1 MRKINANLFTKI
13 SDDCFPTIAI
23 TDENRKHMERLIKD
37 ATPKLTDKSL
47 IKQLEESIKSYQD
60 RQNTLTEE
68 EIKTNFKNYLK
79 EVLLIR
85 IPLLKEK

>member
-1 MRKINANLFTKI
+1 MRKITANLFTK

-23 TDENRKHMERLIKD
+23 TDENRKRMERLIKD

-60 RQNTLTEE
+60 RQNTSYRRRNK
-68 EIKTNFKNYLK
+68 I
-79 EVLLIR
+79 I
-85 IPLLKEK
+85 